1 MADSSHLRPNLKG
14 NVEEALRL
22 FSSEGE
28 WNGLNLAETEFV
40 LEETLK
46 CYGSTFDGEMI
57 RSLFKY
63 YHRYLGMSDVDRRQR
78 LLSRMTEFIIDGH
91 RERYVALLCF
101 ISVDTSDQII
111 SGAALDLAMI
121 IPYEAKDPLAGPKY
135 VAEHRCGGV
144 RLKLGTSASVEEG
157 DAAAGLLLLGDMR
170 LMPLLEEIWERLSP
184 EARRRMIKR
193 RNNLASLLNV
203 EFLLRRLEADKDEEY
218 FGELGAALNNLPG
231 IAAGQPINS
240 ILDIRRNFGL
250 PKGMEP
256 MELIGQESMAEAF
269 TRIRPRLEA
278 LIKRESEPK
287 VLPAVL
293 AVWAEAAGLN
303 EVPAVD
309 TEEDEIEDEIEEE
322 DEYTEIASDVLHSE
336 FESMKK
342 IEGFNTSYED
352 FYFMDN
358 PYETKEIDADKV
370 FKEFSSK
377 PVYGLLVTGI
387 FNPFGPTINVYLVQ
401 RDDVLDVLEVLLFRL
416 NPFSCTKASLGL
428 LDTETVKL
436 KPGELDEEES
446 ERRRTFVMKG
456 RSAEALGGAH
466 DYITQFVLACSKLQ
480 PTFTFC
486 HSTNAVSPQKT
497 LERLTAV
504 YLAAKNGRS
513 DLNDFRDKTKRN
525 DPWARAN
532 MEEVMKGM
540 RKPGEVLDPL
550 TASEANE
557 IATIVLNSGQQT
569 IELISIL
576 QAWDGSI
583 EFSKGLDAV
592 LTREQLLKSLLFLTP
607 DMPNLIKVNSAIN
620 SSDPKE
626 SNPSSPAPKVK
637 ESVSRTN
644 PDYDGL
650 VGCLYSFTLMEFTLS
665 AFLLIWSLFTSHWT
679 FALTLLVFALAS
691 VSKGLMMEFRKSFA
705 RWVAI
710 VSYIGLWWFS
720 GEQLGSQSN
729 TQPYPVLQ
737 SIIAWWCIIFGALY
751 LFCFDFSKQMCEA
764 PEVKQ

>member
-1 MADSSHLRPNLKG
+1 MADSSHLRPSLKG

-46 CYGSTFDGEMI
+46 CYGSTFDGDMI
-57 RSLFKY
+57 FSLFKFY
-63 YHRYLGMSDVDRRQR
+63 RRYLGMSDVNRRQS
-78 LLSRMTEFIIDGH
+78 LLTRMTEFIIDGH

-101 ISVDTSDQII
+101 LSADTSDQII
-111 SGAALDLAMI
+111 SGAALDLAMVV
-121 IPYEAKDPLAGPKY
+121 PDEPSNPLAGPKY
-135 VAEHRCGGV
+135 VAQHRCGGI
-144 RLKLGTSASVEEG
+144 RQKLKTEASDDEG

-170 LMPLLEEIWERLSP
+170 LMPLLDEIWERLTP
-184 EARRRMIKR
+184 EGRRRMIKR

-231 IAAGQPINS
+231 IAAGQPINA

-250 PKGMEP
+250 PEGQEP
-256 MELIGQESMAEAF
+256 MALFGQETMAEAF
-269 TRIRPRLEA
+269 ARIRPRLEA
-278 LIKRESEPK
+278 LIARESEPK
-287 VLPAVL
+287 VLPAVFS
-293 AVWAEAAGLN
+293 VWAKAAGSDA
-303 EVPAVD
+303 VPIKEGED
-309 TEEDEIEDEIEEE
+309 DEIEDDDA

-377 PVYGLLVTGI
+377 PVYALLVTGI

-401 RDDVLDVLEVLLFRL
+401 YDEVLDVLEVLLFRL

-446 ERRRTFVMKG
+446 ERRRTFVMKE
-456 RSAEALGGAH
+456 RSAEALDGVH
-466 DYITQFVLACSKLQ
+466 DYITQFVLARSKLQ

-504 YLAAKNGRS
+504 YMATKNGRS
-513 DLNDFRDKTKRN
+513 DLNDFRDTQKRN
-525 DPWARAN
+525 DPWARAD
-532 MEEVMKGM
+532 MGEAMKGM
-540 RKPGEVLDPL
+540 RKPGEVLEPL
-550 TASEANE
+550 TASEAKQL
-557 IATIVLNSGQQT
+557 ATIVLTPGQQS

-576 QAWDGSI
+576 QAWDGAI

-607 DMPNLIKVNSAIN
+607 DMPNLIKVNNAIN
-620 SSDPKE
+620 SSDSKE
-626 SNPSSPAPKVK
+626 SNTSSPAPKIK
-637 ESVSRTN
+637 ETVSRTN

-650 VGCLYSFTLMEFTLS
+650 VGCLYSFVLMEFVLS
-665 AFLLIWSLFTSHWT
+665 VFLLVWSLFTSQLT
-679 FALTLLVFALAS
+679 FALTMLVFALAS

-710 VSYIGLWWFS
+710 VSYTGLWWFS
-720 GEQLGSQSN
+720 GELLGPQSN

-737 SIIAWWCIIFGALY
+737 SIISWWCIIFGALY
-751 LFCFDFSKQMCEA
+751 LFCFDFSKKMREA

>member
-14 NVEEALRL
+14 NVEEALRI

-28 WNGLNLAETEFV
+28 WNGLNLAEMEFV

-46 CYGSTFDGEMI
+46 CYGSTFDGDMI
-57 RSLFKY
+57 FSLFKFY
-63 YHRYLGMSDVDRRQR
+63 RRYLGMSDVNRRQR
-78 LLSRMTEFIIDGH
+78 LLTRMTEFIIDGH

-101 ISVDTSDQII
+101 LSADTSDQII
-111 SGAALDLAMI
+111 SGAALDLAMVV
-121 IPYEAKDPLAGPKY
+121 PYEPKDPLAGPKY
-135 VAEHRCGGV
+135 VAQHRCGGI
-144 RLKLGTSASVEEG
+144 RQKLKTEASDDEG

-170 LMPLLEEIWERLSP
+170 LMPLLDEIWERLTP
-184 EARRRMIKR
+184 EGRRRMIKR

-203 EFLLRRLEADKDEEY
+203 EFLLRRLEADKNEEY

-231 IAAGQPINS
+231 IAAGQPINA

-250 PKGMEP
+250 PDAQVP
-256 MELIGQESMAEAF
+256 MLVFGQESMAEAF
-269 TRIRPRLEA
+269 ARIRPRLEA

-293 AVWAEAAGLN
+293 KVWAEAAGSDA
-303 EVPAVD
+303 VPI
-309 TEEDEIEDEIEEE
+309 EEGEDDEIEEK
-322 DEYTEIASDVLHSE
+322 DEYPDIISDALHSE

-401 RDDVLDVLEVLLFRL
+401 YDEVLDVLEVLLFRL

-446 ERRRTFVMKG
+446 ERRRTFVMKE
-456 RSAEALGGAH
+456 RSAEALDGVH
-466 DYITQFVLACSKLQ
+466 DYITQFVLARSKLQ

-504 YLAAKNGRS
+504 YRAATNGRS
-513 DLNDFRDKTKRN
+513 DLNDLRDKKKRN
-525 DPWARAN
+525 DPWSRAN
-532 MEEVMKGM
+532 MEEAMKRM
-540 RKPGEVLDPL
+540 HQPRKVQAPL
-550 TASEANE
+550 TNSEAKE
-557 IATIVLNSGQQT
+557 LAEIVLNPAQQS
-569 IELISIL
+569 IEITNLM
-576 QAWDGSI
+576 QAWDGAI
-583 EFSKGLDAV
+583 TFNPGLDAV
-592 LTREQLLKSLLFLTP
+592 LTRDQLFEALVYLIP
-607 DMPNLIKVNSAIN
+607 DMPNLFKPIPAMQDTEPEK
-620 SSDPKE
+620 
-626 SNPSSPAPKVK
+626 NP
-637 ESVSRTN
+637 E
-644 PDYDGL
+644 YDGAVNFFYVFSLLEIPVTL
-650 VGCLYSFTLMEFTLS
+650 VTMIWAACISEWWLLLTLTVFCVTHFIKFNMMRRRNSMARWLAVLIYS
-665 AFLLIWSLFTSHWT
+665 SLF
-679 FALTLLVFALAS
+679 
-691 VSKGLMMEFRKSFA
+691 
-705 RWVAI
+705 
-710 VSYIGLWWFS
+710 WFS
-720 GEQLGSQSN
+720 GELLIDRNLYLYEFSQGMFVFIRYWTFFFGLG
-729 TQPYPVLQ
+729 
-737 SIIAWWCIIFGALY
+737 Y
-751 LFCFDFSKQMCEA
+751 LFCFDFSTQMREA
-764 PEVKQ
+764 PDIKQ